1 MGWVRGKR
9 SAGVNQKVQ
18 QGITILIIAP
28 AMADRT
34 SLRFM
39 LEAEGYDTF
48 ALKDLAAL
56 SKSQSEFDCVV
67 VDEKALGRSPEAL
80 EPLQHLGRPIV
91 VLVDPGKRIVYPPH
105 IFRVEK
111 PMLGS
116 AVLQAVGAMLTLTP
130 AVRPSPST

>member
-1 MGWVRGKR
+1 MPQ
-9 SAGVNQKVQ
+9 AL
-18 QGITILIIAP
+18 TILIIAP
-28 AMADRT
+28 AMAERA

-56 SKSQSEFDCVV
+56 AKSQSEFDCVV
-67 VDEKALGRSPEAL
+67 VDEKALGRSPDAL

-91 VLVDPGKRIVYPPH
+91 VLVDPGKRIVYPQH
-105 IFRVEK
+105 ILRVEK

-116 AVLQAVGAMLTLTP
+116 AVLQAVGAMLTSAPVVQT
-130 AVRPSPST
+130 SPST